1 MLRGVIITMLDIL
14 SERVK
19 GLLEARNISQKD
31 ISEKLGVE
39 YSTLWRRLK
48 GERKINIDFLKLLA
62 ESLGT
67 SSAYLLGETDDP
79 SPIPSFPAQQ
89 DGNSHRPHVS
99 QTTLDLEEIIKDL
112 VYEHPDLAIGFRD
125 TRENWKTLP
134 EEDKQSIADALLS
147 VFRPDPSRP
156 TRLREKGRKGQ
167 V

>member
-1 MLRGVIITMLDIL
+1 MPEML

-19 GLLEARNISQKD
+19 DLLEAKGLKQKA
-31 ISEKLGVE
+31 ISEELGVE
-39 YSTLWRRLK
+39 YSTLWRRLR
-48 GERKINIDFLKLLA
+48 GERKITIDFLQRLSK
-62 ESLGT
+62 SLGT

-79 SPIPSFPAQQ
+79 SPNPGKTPLQEE
-89 DGNSHRPHVS
+89 GVS
-99 QTTLDLEEIIKDL
+99 PRVSRTTLDLEEIIKDL

-134 EEDKQSIADALLS
+134 DEDKQSIADALLS
-147 VFRPDPSRP
+147 VFRPDPLRP

>member
-1 MLRGVIITMLDIL
+1 MPETL

-19 GLLEARNISQKD
+19 NLLEAKSISQKE
-31 ISEKLGVE
+31 ISGELGVE
-39 YSTLWRRLK
+39 YTTLWRRLK
-48 GERKINIDFLKLLA
+48 GERKITVDFLQLLA
-62 ESLGT
+62 GSLGT

-79 SPIPSFPAQQ
+79 SPNLGSPARQEEK
-89 DGNSHRPHVS
+89 SSPRVS

-134 EEDKQSIADALLS
+134 DEDKQSIADALLS

-156 TRLREKGRKGQ
+156 TRLREKGRRGQ

>member
-1 MLRGVIITMLDIL
+1 MPETL

-19 GLLEARNISQKD
+19 NLLEAKSISQKE
-31 ISEKLGVE
+31 ISGELGVE
-39 YSTLWRRLK
+39 YTTLWRRLK
-48 GERKINIDFLKLLA
+48 GERKITVDFLQLLA
-62 ESLGT
+62 GSLGT

-79 SPIPSFPAQQ
+79 SPNLGLPARQEE
-89 DGNSHRPHVS
+89 GSSPRVS

-134 EEDKQSIADALLS
+134 DEDKQSIADALLS

-156 TRLREKGRKGQ
+156 TRLREKGQKGQ

>member
-1 MLRGVIITMLDIL
+1 MPETL

-19 GLLEARNISQKD
+19 NLLEAKSISQKE
-31 ISEKLGVE
+31 ISGELGVE
-39 YSTLWRRLK
+39 YTTLWRRLK
-48 GERKINIDFLKLLA
+48 GERKITVDFLQLLA
-62 ESLGT
+62 GSLGT

-79 SPIPSFPAQQ
+79 SPNLGLPARQEE
-89 DGNSHRPHVS
+89 GSSPRVS

-134 EEDKQSIADALLS
+134 DEDKQSIADALLS

>member
-1 MLRGVIITMLDIL
+1 MPEML

-19 GLLEARNISQKD
+19 DLLEAKGLKQKA
-31 ISEKLGVE
+31 ISEELGVE
-39 YSTLWRRLK
+39 YSTLWRRLR
-48 GERKINIDFLKLLA
+48 GERKITIDFLQRLSK
-62 ESLGT
+62 SLGT

-79 SPIPSFPAQQ
+79 SPNPGKTPLQEEGVSP
-89 DGNSHRPHVS
+89 RVS

-134 EEDKQSIADALLS
+134 DEDKQSIADALLS
-147 VFRPDPSRP
+147 VFRPDPLRP

>member
-1 MLRGVIITMLDIL
+1 MSEML

-19 GLLEARNISQKD
+19 DLLETKGIKQKE
-31 ISEKLGVE
+31 ISEELGVE
-39 YSTLWRRLK
+39 YSTLWRRLR
-48 GERKINIDFLKLLA
+48 GERKITVDFLQRLSK
-62 ESLGT
+62 SLGT

-79 SPIPSFPAQQ
+79 SPHLGGAIPKE
-89 DGNSHRPHVS
+89 DGASPRVS
-99 QTTLDLEEIIKDL
+99 RTTLDLEEIVKDL
-112 VYEHPDLAIGFRD
+112 VYEYPDLAIGFRD

>member
-1 MLRGVIITMLDIL
+1 MPEML
-14 SERVK
+14 SKRVK
-19 GLLEARNISQKD
+19 DLLEAKGLKQKA
-31 ISEKLGVE
+31 ISEELGVE

-48 GERKINIDFLKLLA
+48 GERKITIDFLQRLSK
-62 ESLGT
+62 SLGT

-79 SPIPSFPAQQ
+79 SPNLGETTLQEE
-89 DGNSHRPHVS
+89 GVS
-99 QTTLDLEEIIKDL
+99 PRVSRTTLDLEEIIKDL

-125 TRENWKTLP
+125 TRENWGTLP
-134 EEDKQSIADALLS
+134 DEDKQSIADALLS

>member
-1 MLRGVIITMLDIL
+1 MPETL

-19 GLLEARNISQKD
+19 NLLEAKSISQKE
-31 ISEKLGVE
+31 ISGELGVE
-39 YSTLWRRLK
+39 YTTLWRRLK
-48 GERKINIDFLKLLA
+48 GERKITVDFLQLLA
-62 ESLGT
+62 GSLGT

-79 SPIPSFPAQQ
+79 SPNLGLPARQEE
-89 DGNSHRPHVS
+89 GSSPRVS

-125 TRENWKTLP
+125 TRENWETLP
-134 EEDKQSIADALLS
+134 DEDKQSIADALLS

>member
-1 MLRGVIITMLDIL
+1 MPEML

-19 GLLEARNISQKD
+19 DLLEAKGLKQKA
-31 ISEKLGVE
+31 ISEELGVE
-39 YSTLWRRLK
+39 YSTLWRRLR
-48 GERKINIDFLKLLA
+48 GERKITIDFLQRLSK
-62 ESLGT
+62 SLGT

-79 SPIPSFPAQQ
+79 SPNPGKTPLQEE
-89 DGNSHRPHVS
+89 GVS
-99 QTTLDLEEIIKDL
+99 PRVSRTTLDLEEIIKDL

-134 EEDKQSIADALLS
+134 DEDKQSIADALLS

>member
-1 MLRGVIITMLDIL
+1 MPEML

-19 GLLEARNISQKD
+19 DLLEAKGLKQKA
-31 ISEKLGVE
+31 ISEELGVE

-48 GERKINIDFLKLLA
+48 GERKITIDFLQRLSK
-62 ESLGT
+62 SLGT

-79 SPIPSFPAQQ
+79 SPILNFPAQQ
-89 DGNSHRPHVS
+89 DGNSHRTHIS

-134 EEDKQSIADALLS
+134 DEDKQSIADALLS

>member
-1 MLRGVIITMLDIL
+1 MLDIL
-14 SERVK
+14 SEKVK
-19 GLLEARNISQKD
+19 ELLEAGNISQKD

-48 GERKINIDFLKLLA
+48 GERKINIDFLKHLA

-79 SPIPSFPAQQ
+79 SPILNFPAQQ
-89 DGNSHRPHVS
+89 DGNPHRIHVS

-112 VYEHPDLAIGFRD
+112 VYEHPDLSLDR
-125 TRENWKTLP
+125 K
-134 EEDKQSIADALLS
+134 S
-147 VFRPDPSRP
+147 V
-156 TRLREKGRKGQ
+156 